1 MTRGYVLLEAL
12 ISGALLAVVLS
23 TTLSLVAAYRV
34 EVTMAA
40 RRAEASALAMGV
52 ADELMARPHT
62 TGIQGLSAVPGHPGF
77 RSAWAIANA
86 GLQMSS
92 TPPLPSINAVHKIT
106 VTVEYPTGQGPKTM
120 VIERLKRRFPA
131 P

>member
-1 MTRGYVLLEAL
+1 MMRGYIMLEAL
-12 ISGALLAVVLS
+12 ISGALLAVVLG
-23 TTLSLVAAYRV
+23 TTLSLIAAYRV

-62 TGIQGLSAVPGHPGF
+62 TGSQGLTEVPAHPGF
-77 RSAWAIANA
+77 RSAYVIAGTALPSN
-86 GLQMSS
+86 
-92 TPPLPSINAVHKIT
+92 PPLPGANAVHKIT